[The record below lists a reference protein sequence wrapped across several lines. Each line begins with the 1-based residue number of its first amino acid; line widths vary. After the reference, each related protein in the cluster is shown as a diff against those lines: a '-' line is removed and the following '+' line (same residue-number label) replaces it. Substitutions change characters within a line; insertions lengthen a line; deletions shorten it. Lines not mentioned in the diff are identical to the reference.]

1 MQNEI
6 DKLKEKFQEQQKAN
20 AEALAEER
28 QARKKAE
35 AEAAVTNEKK
45 KQQEAEAAAQAAQ
58 KRTNK
63 LIQDSISL
71 LNKQTVY
78 FKKNPVVYD
87 SNILDANRW
96 KYQLNNIINGKVTDP
111 DEAADIVSK
120 YRQWFDGMK
129 TSAVEAG
136 ITGATAID
144 KIKQAITKFGSW
156 NIMTFAITKLKRGLV
171 DIIKNVKEL
180 DAAMTELQKVTDET
194 SNRYERFVKDAAAS
208 AKQLGTTLV
217 EIVNATSTFAR
228 LGYNIDDAS
237 EYAKI
242 ATVYKNVGDSIE
254 SIDDAASSLV
264 STMKAFKLESISDAW
279 GIIDLF
285 NEVGN
290 SFATTS
296 GDIGEAMKRSASALV
311 EAGNTIE
318 QSVGLYTA
326 AQTIVQD
333 ADVVGTALKTLSMR
347 LRGTKDD
354 LESAGLDVDGLAS
367 STSALRGEI
376 LALANVDIMKSATEF
391 KSTYEMLQDLSNV
404 WDKLEETSR
413 ARVLELVAG
422 KRMASTVA
430 AIINNFDIAEEV
442 TGLNYSGSALK
453 ENEKYLESIN
463 GRIDVLKAS
472 YEEFSQTVLDSG
484 LVKAFVDIGNAAINA
499 FNWLYSA
506 ELSSDSLNVLSNVS
520 ASVIG
525 IKDAVTSL
533 IPSLEHVS
541 KIKLWGILPTI
552 IPAITAISNIL
563 SKGNDNGYVQVKRK
577 GTSLKLAGTDRW
589 SNEKEAL
596 SEKDYLDFLGFG
608 DYTKAEKYLKENK
621 DKFNG
626 LFEDILTWKDKVG
639 ENGEK
644 VINEKTG
651 EVEMEFSPLFET
663 DPQKYQ
669 EKIKQ
674 FGAYADAA
682 DKIAHSTE
690 QAAEAADMMGEAVV
704 RDTLKFKVFNAAA
717 KVANV
722 ALSTLKSLAISFA
735 IQFVINSISTLIDN
749 FQNGM
754 KNAVDALNDAKSSL
768 ADTKEQIEDTQ
779 AELDSVR
786 SKISD
791 IQNLGSLSITDASD
805 LKNLQKQNAEL
816 TVQLAMLKER
826 QKIEEE
832 TLNDAE
838 RKVWSLFTGS
848 NAFSKTYD
856 TFAYDE
862 NASSYDKQV
871 ANAEASAKGYVDW
884 AKDAYPKIQAEI
896 AEYASKAEDGI
907 LTAKEKARWNW
918 LKDKEQKIRENLIQ
932 FYSDIEDLDYA
943 PAKAYRNSIAFLL
956 ADAQSQATIFNSI
969 ADSLTEQA
977 STQLKQLATEG
988 KITEEALKNIF
999 SDEVLN
1005 ELLALCG
1012 GIDNLID
1019 YLTVANSASE
1029 EVTNTLYRQAAVLE
1043 TVNTNIDNIQSAYGD
1058 LLSIASGY
1066 NANGYI
1072 TLDTLQKFMSLSDE
1086 NLSYLS
1092 LENGQLVLN
1101 TEAIKTLTKTRIEE
1115 MKVIAWNNVIS
1126 RIDKII
1132 AEKNATE
1139 ETTEAIKDKTVATA
1153 EMTEATLRNYIAEQV
1168 AAGAT
1173 GFNNNEIEEA
1183 IRLYNV
1189 QVAMLDAATT
1199 GTDKYTTAT
1208 LGATDATKSLTD
1220 AIKDQYDDLLDKEK
1234 ARINAAK
1241 EVLEDRKKGLQ
1252 DELDAL
1258 EDQYEAEDKLLELQK
1273 AKDRYEAAKANK
1285 NTRLYTA
1292 DKGWQWVSDPQE
1304 LEDAKSSLDELHKE
1318 MERDEAK
1325 KAIQDQIDAIDDLID
1340 KCDDALDIL
1349 GQDWDDYVNH
1359 LNLVA
1364 EMQGLTMDQLGNQV
1378 EGFVDRSIELIRQYS
1393 NALKEAATAESML
1406 GNGNGKKNAGDNDK
1420 PVEKDF
1426 WKDTKAGT
1434 IISDVIAK
1442 SKQQENW
1449 YRNNLPN
1456 SITNPF
1462 PNGVSGVSDT
1472 EIAGKI
1478 IDDIAKGKRAPLAT
1492 GAKYISSSGIYNV
1505 DDGNGPEIIAR
1516 RGRYTRLEVG
1526 DGVVPADLTARLF
1539 ALAKSPEEYIMP
1551 KVSGLFATLAANL
1564 IDRSGHVQQST
1575 QQPIYIANVEVTGVE
1590 DVDGF
1595 LNELTKIVNRKR
1607 KV

>member
-45 KQQEAEAAAQAAQ
+45 KQQEAEATAQAAQ
-58 KRTNK
+58 KKTNK

-78 FKKNPVVYD
+78 FKKNPVVYN

-96 KYQLNNIINGKVTDP
+96 KYQLNNIINGKVTNP

-129 TSAVEAG
+129 TSAIEAG

-171 DIIKNVKEL
+171 DIVKNVKEL

-217 EIVNATSTFAR
+217 GIVNATSTFAR

-296 GDIGEAMKRSASALV
+296 GDIGEAMKRSASALY

-347 LRGTKDD
+347 LRGTKTD
-354 LESAGLDVDGLAS
+354 LEAAGLDVDGLAS

-376 LALANVDIMKSATEF
+376 LALTNVDIMKSATEF
-391 KSTYEMLQDLSNV
+391 KSTYEMLQDLSKV

-472 YEEFSQTVLDSG
+472 YEELSQTVLDSG
-484 LVKAFVDIGNAAINA
+484 LVKAFVDIGNAVVNA
-499 FNWLYSA
+499 FNWLFSA
-506 ELSSDSLNVLSNVS
+506 EISSDSPIGKLGNISK
-520 ASVIG
+520 SVYE
-525 IKDAVTSL
+525 IKDAITSL
-533 IPSLEHVS
+533 IPSLDHVS
-541 KIKLWGILPTI
+541 KMKLWGILPTI
-552 IPAITAISNIL
+552 IPAITAISNVL
-563 SKGNDNGYVQVKRK
+563 SKGNDNGYVQVKRE
-577 GTSLKLAGTDRW
+577 GTSLRLAGTDRW
-589 SNEKEAL
+589 ANEKEAL
-596 SEKDYLDFLGFG
+596 SGKDYLDFLGFG
-608 DYTKAEKYLKENK
+608 DYTRAEEYLKENK
-621 DKFNG
+621 DKFDG
-626 LFEDILTWKDKVG
+626 LFKEILEWKYDLTDLDPDTKLP
-639 ENGEK
+639 K
-644 VINEKTG
+644 KK
-651 EVEMEFSPLFET
+651 FKPLFET
-663 DPQKYQ
+663 NPQLYQ

-674 FGAYADAA
+674 FGVYADAA

-690 QAAEAADMMGEAVV
+690 QAAEATDMMGEAVV
-704 RDTLKFKVFNAAA
+704 RDTFKYKAFTVAA
-717 KVANV
+717 KAANV
-722 ALSTLKSLAISFA
+722 ALATLKSLAISFA
-735 IQFVINSISTLIDN
+735 IQLAINAVVALVDELK
-749 FQNGM
+749 NGM
-754 KNAVDALNDAKSSL
+754 SNAVERVSDAKTALESVDEKIS
-768 ADTKEQIEDTQ
+768 DTTKELEETQ
-779 AELDSVR
+779 SRVN
-786 SKISD
+786 D
-791 IQNLGSLSITDASD
+791 IQNLGKLSITDASD
-805 LKNLQKQNAEL
+805 LRNLQLSNAQLLVQLSLLEKERELKEAEL
-816 TVQLAMLKER
+816 NAGKNAVWDRFQNSRRDGYYTSQGDQGKLTQEEYVNYMRDQLPKQYER
-826 QKIEEE
+826 IA
-832 TLNDAE
+832 TLNKLASQRDLTTAE
-838 RKVWSLFTGS
+838 
-848 NAFSKTYD
+848 
-856 TFAYDE
+856 
-862 NASSYDKQV
+862 
-871 ANAEASAKGYVDW
+871 KGELKLLQSGIEK
-884 AKDAYPKIQAEI
+884 AQTNLLEI
-896 AEYASKAEDGI
+896 AE
-907 LTAKEKARWNW
+907 N
-918 LKDKEQKIRENLIQ
+918 LKDIDSEQSNAVIAMIAWLTSNSKTQLELFNTYAGSISEGVQKSL
-932 FYSDIEDLDYA
+932 LDMA
-943 PAKAYRNSIAFLL
+943 SAG
-956 ADAQSQATIFNSI
+956 T
-969 ADSLTEQA
+969 LTEE
-977 STQLKQLATEG
+977 SLKRVVPEQTL
-988 KITEEALKNIF
+988 EAM
-999 SDEVLN
+999 V
-1005 ELLALCG
+1005 ALCG
-1012 GIDNLID
+1012 SIENVI
-1019 YLTVANSASE
+1019 YQYENMANSGADVTGSLYAQARELESINEDMDSLQSSYKTLVAAISE
-1029 EVTNTLYRQAAVLE
+1029 
-1043 TVNTNIDNIQSAYGD
+1043 
-1058 LLSIASGY
+1058 Y
-1066 NANGYI
+1066 NANGYM
-1072 TLDTLQKFMSLSDE
+1072 TVDTLQSFLSLSDDYIE
-1086 NLSYLS
+1086 ALT

-1101 TEAIKTLTKTRIEE
+1101 TD
-1115 MKVIAWNNVIS
+1115 S
-1126 RIDKII
+1126 II
-1132 AEKNATE
+1132 ALANARLDEMLAKKWNQTVEVIDTLIKEKSSTE
-1139 ETTEAIKDKTVATA
+1139 ETTESIQDKTYAI
-1153 EMTEATLRNYIAEQV
+1153 EDMTDAALENYIVEQLGLKSNQEINSELR
-1168 AAGAT
+1168 AAIDSFNIYKAMIDSTRKGLGRYTNTTFGA
-1173 GFNNNEIEEA
+1173 A
-1183 IRLYNV
+1183 
-1189 QVAMLDAATT
+1189 
-1199 GTDKYTTAT
+1199 
-1208 LGATDATKSLTD
+1208 DATKSLTD
-1220 AIKDQYDDLLDKEK
+1220 AIKDQYDKLLDKEK

-1241 EVLEDRKKGLQ
+1241 EVLEDRKKDLQ

-1258 EDQYEAEDKLLELQK
+1258 EEQYEAEDKLLELQK

-1340 KCDDALDIL
+1340 KCDDALDVL
-1349 GQDWDDYVNH
+1349 GQDWDDYIEH

-1364 EMQGLTMDQLGNQV
+1364 EMQGLTMDQLGDQV
-1378 EGFVDRSIELIRQYS
+1378 EGFVDRAIDLIRQYS
-1393 NALKEAATAESML
+1393 NALKEAAAAESML
-1406 GNGNGKKNAGDNDK
+1406 GNGNGKKNTGGNDK

-1462 PNGVSGVSDT
+1462 PNGVSGVSGT
-1472 EIAGKI
+1472 KIAGKI
-1478 IDDIAKGKRAPLAT
+1478 VDDIAKGKRAPLAT
-1492 GAKYISSSGIYNV
+1492 GAKYVSSSGIYNV

-1564 IDRSGHVQQST
+1564 IDRPGQVQQSA
-1575 QQPIYIANVEVTGVE
+1575 QQPIYIAKVEVTGVE

-1595 LNELTKIVNRKR
+1595 LDELTKIVNRKR

>member
-6 DKLKEKFQEQQKAN
+6 DKLKEKLREQQKAS
-20 AEALAEER
+20 AEALTEER
-28 QARKKAE
+28 RARKKAE

-45 KQQEAEAAAQAAQ
+45 KQREAETAAQVAQ

-78 FKKNPVVYD
+78 FKKNPVVYN

-111 DEAADIVSK
+111 DKAADIVSK

-156 NIMTFAITKLKRGLV
+156 NIMTFAITKLKRGLI

-180 DAAMTELQKVTDET
+180 DAAMTELRKVTDET
-194 SNRYERFVKDAAAS
+194 SSRYERFVKDAAAS

-217 EIVNATSTFAR
+217 DIVNATSTFAR

-264 STMKAFKLESISDAW
+264 STMKAFKLEGISDAW

-347 LRGTKDD
+347 LRGTKTD
-354 LESAGLDVDGLAS
+354 LEAAGLDVDGLAS

-391 KSTYEMLQDLSNV
+391 KSTYEMLQDLSKV

-430 AIINNFDIAEEV
+430 AIINNFDIAEKV
-442 TGLNYSGSALK
+442 VGLDYSGSAMK
-453 ENEKYLESIN
+453 ENDKYLESIN
-463 GRIDVLKAS
+463 GRIDTLKAS

-484 LVKAFVDIGNAAINA
+484 LVKFVVDAGNTAINV
-499 FNWLYSA
+499 FNKLFSA
-506 ELSSDSLNVLSNVS
+506 EVELGDIASEINGIAKAAESLSPALDS
-520 ASVIG
+520 
-525 IKDAVTSL
+525 
-533 IPSLEHVS
+533 VS
-541 KIKLWGILPTI
+541 KVKLWGILPTI
-552 IPAITAISNIL
+552 IPAITAISNVL
-563 SKGNDNGYVQVKRK
+563 SKGNDNGYVQVKRE
-577 GTSLKLAGTDRW
+577 GTSLRFAGTDRW
-589 SNEKEAL
+589 ANEKEAL
-596 SEKDYLDFLGFG
+596 SEKDYLGFLGFG
-608 DYTKAEKYLKENK
+608 DYTKAEKYLKKNK
-621 DKFNG
+621 DKFDG
-626 LFEDILTWKDKVG
+626 LFKEILTWKDKVG
-639 ENGEK
+639 KDGKK
-644 VINEKTG
+644 VVDEKTG
-651 EVEMEFSPLFET
+651 EVEQVFSPLFET
-663 DPQKYQ
+663 DPQLYQ

-682 DKIAHSTE
+682 DQIAHSTD
-690 QAAEAADMMGEAVV
+690 QATVATDRMEDAVV
-704 RDTLKFKVFNAAA
+704 RNTLKFKAFTAAA

-722 ALSTLKSLAISFA
+722 ALATLKSIAISFA

-749 FQNGM
+749 FKNGM
-754 KNAVDALNDAKSSL
+754 QNAVDALNDAKSSL
-768 ADTKEQIEDTQ
+768 ADTKDQIEETQ
-779 AELDSVR
+779 SELDAVR

-791 IQNLGSLSITDASD
+791 IQSLGSLSITDSSD

-838 RKVWSLFTGS
+838 RKVWNLFTGS
-848 NAFSKTYD
+848 NVFSKTYD
-856 TFAYDE
+856 TFAYD
-862 NASSYDKQV
+862 NTASSYDKQV
-871 ANAEASAKGYVDW
+871 ANAKASAKGYVDW
-884 AKDAYPKIQAEI
+884 AKEAYPKIQAEI

-907 LTAKEKARWNW
+907 LTAKEKTRWNW
-918 LKDKEQKIRENLIQ
+918 LKDKEQKIRENLMR
-932 FYSDIEDLDYA
+932 FYSDIEELDYA
-943 PAKAYRNSIAFLL
+943 PAKVYKNSIAFLL

-969 ADSLTEQA
+969 ADGLTERA
-977 STQLKQLATEG
+977 SAQLKQLATDG

-999 SDEVLN
+999 SEEVLN

-1019 YLTVANSASE
+1019 YLTTANSASE
-1029 EVTNTLYRQAAVLE
+1029 EVTNTLYRQVAALE
-1043 TVNTNIDNIQSAYGD
+1043 TVNTNIDNIQSAYSD
-1058 LLSIASGY
+1058 LSSIASEY

-1072 TLDTLQKFMSLSDE
+1072 TLDTLQKLMSMSNE

-1101 TEAIKTLTKTRIEE
+1101 TEAIRTLTNARIEE
-1115 MKVIAWNNVIS
+1115 MRVIAWNNVIA
-1126 RIDKII
+1126 RIDQIV
-1132 AEKNATE
+1132 AEKDTIEEATVAIENKTAATE
-1139 ETTEAIKDKTVATA
+1139 
-1153 EMTEATLRNYIAEQV
+1153 EMTEATLRNYVAEKL
-1168 AAGAT
+1168 ASGAT
-1173 GFNNNEIEEA
+1173 DAARASIEEA
-1183 IRLYNV
+1183 IREW
-1189 QVAMLDAATT
+1189 AMLDALIVSGAK
-1199 GTDKYTTAT
+1199 GVNNYTNAA
-1208 LGATDATKSLTD
+1208 LGAADATKSLTD
-1220 AIKDQYDDLLDKEK
+1220 AIKDQYDKLLDKEK

-1241 EVLEDRKKGLQ
+1241 EVLEDRKKDLQ

-1258 EDQYEAEDKLLELQK
+1258 EEQYEAEDKLLELQK

-1325 KAIQDQIDAIDDLID
+1325 KAIQDQIDAVDKLIE
-1340 KCDDALDIL
+1340 KCNEAIDIL
-1349 GQDWDDYVNH
+1349 GQD
-1359 LNLVA
+1359 
-1364 EMQGLTMDQLGNQV
+1364 
-1378 EGFVDRSIELIRQYS
+1378 
-1393 NALKEAATAESML
+1393 
-1406 GNGNGKKNAGDNDK
+1406 
-1420 PVEKDF
+1420 
-1426 WKDTKAGT
+1426 
-1434 IISDVIAK
+1434 
-1442 SKQQENW
+1442 
-1449 YRNNLPN
+1449 
-1456 SITNPF
+1456 
-1462 PNGVSGVSDT
+1462 
-1472 EIAGKI
+1472 
-1478 IDDIAKGKRAPLAT
+1478 
-1492 GAKYISSSGIYNV
+1492 
-1505 DDGNGPEIIAR
+1505 
-1516 RGRYTRLEVG
+1516 
-1526 DGVVPADLTARLF
+1526 
-1539 ALAKSPEEYIMP
+1539 
-1551 KVSGLFATLAANL
+1551 
-1564 IDRSGHVQQST
+1564 
-1575 QQPIYIANVEVTGVE
+1575 
-1590 DVDGF
+1590 
-1595 LNELTKIVNRKR
+1595 
-1607 KV
+1607 

>member
-1 MQNEI
+1 M
-6 DKLKEKFQEQQKAN
+6 
-20 AEALAEER
+20 
-28 QARKKAE
+28 
-35 AEAAVTNEKK
+35 
-45 KQQEAEAAAQAAQ
+45 
-58 KRTNK
+58 
-63 LIQDSISL
+63 
-71 LNKQTVY
+71 LNKQAVY

-87 SNILDANRW
+87 RNMVDANYW
-96 KYQLNNIINGKVTDP
+96 KYQLEKITNGEVTSAD
-111 DEAADIVSK
+111 AAKDTISE

-129 TSAVEAG
+129 TAAVEAG

-144 KIKQAITKFGSW
+144 KIKQSIKKFGSW
-156 NIMTFAITKLKRGLV
+156 NIMTFAITKIKRGLI
-171 DIIKNVKEL
+171 DIVKNVKEL
-180 DAAMTELQKVTDET
+180 DAAMTELRKVTDET
-194 SNRYERFVKDAAAS
+194 SGRYESFVKEAAAS

-217 EIVNATSTFAR
+217 DIVNATSTFAR

-264 STMKAFKLESISDAW
+264 STMKAFKLENISDAW

-347 LRGTKDD
+347 LRGTKDE

-391 KSTYEMLQDLSNV
+391 KSTYEMLQDLSKV

-430 AIINNFDIAEEV
+430 AIINNFDIAEKV
-442 TGLNYSGSALK
+442 VGLDYSGSAMK
-453 ENEKYLESIN
+453 ENDKYLESIN
-463 GRIDVLKAS
+463 GRIDTLKAS
-472 YEEFSQTVLDSG
+472 YEEFSQTVLDSE
-484 LVKAFVDIGNAAINA
+484 LVKFVVDAGNTVINV
-499 FNWLYSA
+499 FNKLFSA
-506 ELSSDSLNVLSNVS
+506 EAELGNIASGLNGIAKAAESLSPALDS
-520 ASVIG
+520 
-525 IKDAVTSL
+525 
-533 IPSLEHVS
+533 VS
-541 KIKLWGILPTI
+541 KVKLWGILPTI
-552 IPAITAISNIL
+552 IPVITAVSNIL
-563 SKGNDNGYVQVKRK
+563 DKNSDGGYVGVKRT
-577 GTSLKLAGTDRW
+577 GTSLKIGGTGRY
-589 SNEKEAL
+589 SKEMSSL
-596 SEKDYLDFLGFG
+596 SEKDIVGFLGLG
-608 DYTKAEKYLKENK
+608 SYKQAAEYLEKNK

-626 LFEDILTWKDKVG
+626 WFEKILVWEDKVDKDTG
-639 ENGEK
+639 KVEK
-644 VINEKTG
+644 VFT
-651 EVEMEFSPLFET
+651 PLFDT
-663 DPQKYQ
+663 DPQEYRKVL
-669 EKIKQ
+669 KN
-674 FGAYADAA
+674 FGDYAKEA
-682 DKIAHSTE
+682 DLIARSTE
-690 QAAEAADMMGEAVV
+690 HATVATDQMSEAVV
-704 RDTLKFKVFNAAA
+704 KNTLKFKAFTAAS

-722 ALSTLKSLAISFA
+722 VLATLKSIAVSFA

-768 ADTKEQIEDTQ
+768 ADTKDQIEETQ
-779 AELDSVR
+779 SELDTVR

-791 IQNLGSLSITDASD
+791 IQNLGTLSITDSSD

-838 RKVWSLFTGS
+838 RKVWNLFTGS
-848 NAFSKTYD
+848 NVFSKTYD
-856 TFAYDE
+856 TFAYDK

-884 AKDAYPKIQAEI
+884 AKEAYPKIQAEI

-907 LTAKEKARWNW
+907 LTAKEKTRWNW
-918 LKDKEQKIRENLIQ
+918 LKNKEQKIRENLMQ

-969 ADSLTEQA
+969 ADGLTERA

-988 KITEEALKNIF
+988 KITEEALKDIF
-999 SDEVLN
+999 SGEVLD

-1012 GIDNLID
+1012 GMDNLID

-1029 EVTNTLYRQAAVLE
+1029 EVTSTLYRQAAVLE
-1043 TVNTNIDNIQSAYGD
+1043 TVNTNIDNIQSAYSD
-1058 LLSIASGY
+1058 LVSIASEY

-1072 TLDTLQKFMSLSDE
+1072 TLDTLQKLMSMSDE

-1101 TEAIKTLTKTRIEE
+1101 TEAIKTLTNARIEE
-1115 MKVIAWNNVIS
+1115 MRVIAWNNVIA
-1126 RIDKII
+1126 RIDQIV
-1132 AEKNATE
+1132 AEKDTMEEATVAIENKTAATE
-1139 ETTEAIKDKTVATA
+1139 
-1153 EMTEATLRNYIAEQV
+1153 EMTEATLRNYVAEKL
-1168 AAGAT
+1168 ANGAT
-1173 GFNNNEIEEA
+1173 DAARASIEEA
-1183 IRLYNV
+1183 IREW
-1189 QVAMLDAATT
+1189 AMLDALIVS
-1199 GTDKYTTAT
+1199 GTKGVNNYTNAA
-1208 LGATDATKSLTD
+1208 LGAADATKSLTD
-1220 AIKDQYDDLLDKEK
+1220 AIKDQYDELLDKEK

-1241 EVLEDRKKGLQ
+1241 EVLEDRKKDLQ

-1349 GQDWDDYVNH
+1349 GQDWDDYIEH

-1364 EMQGLTMDQLGNQV
+1364 EMQGLTMEQLGDQV
-1378 EGFVDRSIELIRQYS
+1378 EGFVDRAIDLIRQYS
-1393 NALKEAATAESML
+1393 NALKEAAAAESML
-1406 GNGNGKKNAGDNDK
+1406 GNGNGKKNTGDNDK

-1472 EIAGKI
+1472 KIAGKI
-1478 IDDIAKGKRAPLAT
+1478 VDDIAKGKRAPLAT
-1492 GAKYISSSGIYNV
+1492 GAKYVSSSGIYNV

-1564 IDRSGHVQQST
+1564 IGRPGQVQQSA
-1575 QQPIYIANVEVTGVE
+1575 QQPIYIAKVEVTGVE

-1595 LNELTKIVNRKR
+1595 LDELTKIVNRKR

>member
-45 KQQEAEAAAQAAQ
+45 KQQEAEATAQAAQ
-58 KRTNK
+58 KKTNK

-78 FKKNPVVYD
+78 FKKNPVVYN

-96 KYQLNNIINGKVTDP
+96 KYQLNNIINGKVTNP

-129 TSAVEAG
+129 TSAIEAG

-171 DIIKNVKEL
+171 DIVKNVKEL

-217 EIVNATSTFAR
+217 GIVNATSTFAR

-296 GDIGEAMKRSASALV
+296 GDIGEAMKRSASALY

-347 LRGTKDD
+347 LRGTKTD
-354 LESAGLDVDGLAS
+354 LEAAGLDVDGLAS

-376 LALANVDIMKSATEF
+376 LALTNVDIMKSATEF
-391 KSTYEMLQDLSNV
+391 KSTYEMLQDLSKV

-472 YEEFSQTVLDSG
+472 YEELSQTVLDSG
-484 LVKAFVDIGNAAINA
+484 LVKAFVDIGNAVVNA
-499 FNWLYSA
+499 FNWLFSA
-506 ELSSDSLNVLSNVS
+506 EISSDSPIGKLGNISK
-520 ASVIG
+520 SVYE
-525 IKDAVTSL
+525 IKDAITSL
-533 IPSLEHVS
+533 IPSLDHVS
-541 KIKLWGILPTI
+541 KMKLWGILPTI
-552 IPAITAISNIL
+552 IPAITAISNVL
-563 SKGNDNGYVQVKRK
+563 SKGNDNGYVQVKRE
-577 GTSLKLAGTDRW
+577 GTSLRLAGTDRW
-589 SNEKEAL
+589 ANEKEAL
-596 SEKDYLDFLGFG
+596 SGKDYLDFLGFG
-608 DYTKAEKYLKENK
+608 DYTRAEEYLKENK
-621 DKFNG
+621 DKFDG
-626 LFEDILTWKDKVG
+626 LFKEILEWKYDLTDLDPDTKLP
-639 ENGEK
+639 K
-644 VINEKTG
+644 KK
-651 EVEMEFSPLFET
+651 FKPLFET
-663 DPQKYQ
+663 NPQLYQ

-674 FGAYADAA
+674 FGVYADAA

-690 QAAEAADMMGEAVV
+690 QAAEATDMMGEAVV
-704 RDTLKFKVFNAAA
+704 RDTFKYKAFTVAA
-717 KVANV
+717 KAANV
-722 ALSTLKSLAISFA
+722 ALATLKSLAISFA
-735 IQFVINSISTLIDN
+735 IQLAINAVVALVDELK
-749 FQNGM
+749 NGM
-754 KNAVDALNDAKSSL
+754 SNAVERVSDAKTALESVDEKIS
-768 ADTKEQIEDTQ
+768 DTTKELEETQ
-779 AELDSVR
+779 SRVN
-786 SKISD
+786 D
-791 IQNLGSLSITDASD
+791 IQNLGKLSITDASD
-805 LKNLQKQNAEL
+805 LRNLQLSNAQLLVQLSLLEKERELKEAEL
-816 TVQLAMLKER
+816 NAGKNAVWDRFQNSRRDGYYTSQGDQGKLTQEEYVNYMRDQLPKQYER
-826 QKIEEE
+826 IA
-832 TLNDAE
+832 TLNKLASQRDLTTAE
-838 RKVWSLFTGS
+838 
-848 NAFSKTYD
+848 
-856 TFAYDE
+856 
-862 NASSYDKQV
+862 
-871 ANAEASAKGYVDW
+871 KGELKLLQSGIEK
-884 AKDAYPKIQAEI
+884 AQTNLLEI
-896 AEYASKAEDGI
+896 AE
-907 LTAKEKARWNW
+907 N
-918 LKDKEQKIRENLIQ
+918 LKDIDSEQSNAVIAMIAWLTSNSKTQLELFNTYAGSISEGVQKSL
-932 FYSDIEDLDYA
+932 LDMA
-943 PAKAYRNSIAFLL
+943 SAG
-956 ADAQSQATIFNSI
+956 T
-969 ADSLTEQA
+969 LTEE
-977 STQLKQLATEG
+977 SLKRVVPEQTL
-988 KITEEALKNIF
+988 EAM
-999 SDEVLN
+999 V
-1005 ELLALCG
+1005 ALCG
-1012 GIDNLID
+1012 SIENVI
-1019 YLTVANSASE
+1019 YQYENMANSGADVTGSLYAQARELESINEDMDSLQSSYKTLVAAISE
-1029 EVTNTLYRQAAVLE
+1029 
-1043 TVNTNIDNIQSAYGD
+1043 
-1058 LLSIASGY
+1058 Y
-1066 NANGYI
+1066 NANGYM
-1072 TLDTLQKFMSLSDE
+1072 TVDTLQSFLSLSDDYIE
-1086 NLSYLS
+1086 ALT

-1101 TEAIKTLTKTRIEE
+1101 TD
-1115 MKVIAWNNVIS
+1115 S
-1126 RIDKII
+1126 II
-1132 AEKNATE
+1132 ALANARLDEMLAKKWNQTVEVIDTLIKEKSSTE
-1139 ETTEAIKDKTVATA
+1139 ETTESIQDKTYAI
-1153 EMTEATLRNYIAEQV
+1153 EDMTDAALENYIVEQLGLKSNQEINSELR
-1168 AAGAT
+1168 AAIDSFNIYKAMIDSTRKGLGRYTNTTFGA
-1173 GFNNNEIEEA
+1173 A
-1183 IRLYNV
+1183 
-1189 QVAMLDAATT
+1189 
-1199 GTDKYTTAT
+1199 
-1208 LGATDATKSLTD
+1208 DATKSLTD
-1220 AIKDQYDDLLDKEK
+1220 AIKDQYDKLLDKEK

-1241 EVLEDRKKGLQ
+1241 EVLEDRKKDLQ

-1258 EDQYEAEDKLLELQK
+1258 EEQYEAEDKLLELQK

-1340 KCDDALDIL
+1340 KCDDALDVL
-1349 GQDWDDYVNH
+1349 GQDWDDYIEH

-1364 EMQGLTMDQLGNQV
+1364 EMQGLTMDQLGDQV
-1378 EGFVDRSIELIRQYS
+1378 EGFVDRAIDLIRQYS
-1393 NALKEAATAESML
+1393 NALKEAAAAESML
-1406 GNGNGKKNAGDNDK
+1406 GNGNGKKNTGGNDK

-1462 PNGVSGVSDT
+1462 PNGVSGVSGT
-1472 EIAGKI
+1472 KIAGKI
-1478 IDDIAKGKRAPLAT
+1478 VDDIAKGKRAPLAT
-1492 GAKYISSSGIYNV
+1492 GAKYVSSSGIYNV

-1526 DGVVPADLTARLF
+1526 DGVIPADLTARLF

-1564 IDRSGHVQQST
+1564 IGRPGQVQQSA
-1575 QQPIYIANVEVTGVE
+1575 QQPIYIAKVEVTGVE

-1595 LNELTKIVNRKR
+1595 LDELTKIVNRKR